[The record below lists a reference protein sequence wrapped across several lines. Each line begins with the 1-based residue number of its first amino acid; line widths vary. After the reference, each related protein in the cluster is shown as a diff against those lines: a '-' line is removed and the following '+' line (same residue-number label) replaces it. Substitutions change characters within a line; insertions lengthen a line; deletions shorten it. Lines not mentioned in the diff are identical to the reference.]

1 MVCGVWLMGNL
12 GCMLLYMLASSYL
25 PSSLVISDFL
35 SGDYSI
41 SVKALGVGKVTVL

>member
-1 MVCGVWLMGNL
+1 MGNL
-12 GCMLLYMLASSYL
+12 GCMFLYMLASSYL

-35 SGDYSI
+35 SGDCSI